1 MRSDRLL
8 SILLLLQVH
17 GRLTAGDLAGRLE
30 VSERTI
36 HRDVEALSSAGVP
49 VYAERGR
56 HGGVALLAGYRT
68 DVSGLTAPEAR
79 ALFVFAGRGTLADL
93 GLEGD
98 LRSALRKLLS
108 VLPEPHRPGAE
119 RAAGRVVVDPRA
131 WMRSREELPHLAV
144 VQEAVWR
151 DVRVRLRYRRPG
163 AAEAVERV
171 LDPYGLV
178 AKAGT
183 WYLIGADGGEPR
195 LYRVSRIEAADLT
208 DQPADRPPHLDLEAL
223 WEELR
228 NRVEDRGPGVEVTV
242 RVRPERLQ
250 LVLRVIASQ
259 LLEPPSPSPSPP
271 EGEGRGGGDPA
282 RWPVLTLRYPA
293 EGAARASLLAFGA
306 DVEVLRPATLR
317 RGLREAAHAIAAL
330 YTRDN

>member
-1 MRSDRLL
+1 MRADRLL
-8 SILLLLQVH
+8 AILLLLQAR
-17 GRLTAGDLAGRLE
+17 GRLSARELAAELE

-36 HRDVEALSSAGVP
+36 HRDVEALSAAGVP

-56 HGGVALLAGYRT
+56 HGGIALLPGYRT

-108 VLPEPHRPGAE
+108 ALPEPHRPGAE
-119 RAAGRVVVDPRA
+119 QAADRVVVDPRA
-131 WMRSREELPHLAV
+131 WMRAREELPHLAT

-151 DVRVRLRYRRPG
+151 DRRVSIRYRRPG
-163 AAEAVERV
+163 AATAADRL

-183 WYLIGADGGEPR
+183 WYLVAADAGEPR
-195 LYRVSRIEAADLT
+195 LYRVSRIEAAAVT
-208 DQPADRPPHLDLEAL
+208 EEPADRPRGLDLEAL

-228 NRVEDRGPGVEVTV
+228 GRVEERGP
-242 RVRPERLQ
+242 
-250 LVLRVIASQ
+250 
-259 LLEPPSPSPSPP
+259 
-271 EGEGRGGGDPA
+271 
-282 RWPVLTLRYPA
+282 
-293 EGAARASLLAFGA
+293 
-306 DVEVLRPATLR
+306 
-317 RGLREAAHAIAAL
+317 
-330 YTRDN
+330 

>member
-17 GRLTAGDLAGRLE
+17 GRLSAGDLARRME

-36 HRDVEALSSAGVP
+36 HRDVEALSAAGVP

-56 HGGVALLAGYRT
+56 YGGIALLPGFRT

-119 RAAGRVVVDPRA
+119 QAAGRVVVDPRA
-131 WMRSREELPHLAV
+131 WMRSREDLPHLAT

-151 DVRVRLRYRRPG
+151 DRRIRIRYRRPG
-163 AAEAVERV
+163 AGEAAERL

-183 WYLIGADGGEPR
+183 WYLVGADAGEPR
-195 LYRVSRIEAADLT
+195 LYRVSRIEAAEVT
-208 DQPADRPPHLDLEAL
+208 GEAADRPANLDLEAL
-223 WEELR
+223 WESLR
-228 NRVEDRGPGVEVTV
+228 GRVEERGPGIEVAV
-242 RVRPERLQ
+242 RVRDERLQ
-250 LVLRVIASQ
+250 LLLRVVASR
-259 LLEPPSPSPSPP
+259 LLEPPVTSPHG
-271 EGEGRGGGDPA
+271 GEGGPGWTR
-282 RWPVLTLRYPA
+282 LSLRYPA
-293 EGAARASLLAFGA
+293 AGAALASLLAFGA
-306 DVEVLRPATLR
+306 DVEVLEPADLR
-317 RGLREAAHAIAAL
+317 RDMLEAARAVVAT
-330 YTRDN
+330 YQRDNLS

>member
-8 SILLLLQVH
+8 SILLLLQTR
-17 GRLTAGDLAGRLE
+17 GRLSARELAGRLE

-36 HRDVEALSSAGVP
+36 HRDVEALSGAGVP

-56 HGGVALLAGYRT
+56 HGGLALVPGYRT

-108 VLPEPHRPGAE
+108 VLPEPHRPDAE
-119 RAAGRVVVDPRA
+119 QAAGRVVVDPRA
-131 WMRSREELPHLAV
+131 WMRSRDDLPHLAT
-144 VQEAVWR
+144 VQDAVWR
-151 DVRVRLRYRRPG
+151 DRRLRMRYRRPG
-163 AAEAVERV
+163 AADPVDRL

-183 WYLIGADGGEPR
+183 WYLVGADGGEPR
-195 LYRVSRIEAADLT
+195 LYRVSRIEAAEVT
-208 DQPADRPPHLDLEAL
+208 DEAAERPAALDLEAL

-228 NRVEDRGPGVEVTV
+228 GRVEERGPGVEVRA
-242 RVRPERLQ
+242 RVRAERLEM
-250 LVLRVIASQ
+250 LLRIVASQ
-259 LLEPPSPSPSPP
+259 LVAPAA
-271 EGEGRGGGDPA
+271 RGAA
-282 RWPVLTLRYPA
+282 RDGWVVLDLRYPA
-293 EGAARASLLAFGA
+293 EGAARASLLSFGP
-306 DVEVLRPATLR
+306 DVEVLAPATLR
-317 RGLREAAHAIAAL
+317 WGMRDSARAIVAL
-330 YTRDN
+330 YGGDNRS

>member
-8 SILLLLQVH
+8 SVLLLLQVH
-17 GRLTAGDLAGRLE
+17 GRLSARELAGRLE

-36 HRDVEALSSAGVP
+36 HRDVEALSAAGVP

-56 HGGVALLAGYRT
+56 HGGIALLPGYRT

-93 GLEGD
+93 GLERE

-119 RAAGRVVVDPRA
+119 QAAGRVVVDPRA
-131 WMRSREELPHLAV
+131 WMRSRDELPHLAA
-144 VQEAVWR
+144 VQDAVWR
-151 DVRVRLRYRRPG
+151 DRRLRVRYRRPG
-163 AAEAVERV
+163 ASDPVERL

-183 WYLIGADGGEPR
+183 WYLVGADGGEPR
-195 LYRVSRIEAADLT
+195 LYRVSRIEAAEVT
-208 DQPADRPPHLDLEAL
+208 DEAAERPATLDLEAL

-228 NRVEDRGPGVEVTV
+228 GRVEGRGPGVDVRA
-242 RVRPERLQ
+242 RVRAERVEMVLRIVAAQ
-250 LVLRVIASQ
+250 LVAPAVRGAA
-259 LLEPPSPSPSPP
+259 
-271 EGEGRGGGDPA
+271 GGG
-282 RWPVLTLRYPA
+282 WVELELRYPA
-293 EGAARASLLAFGA
+293 EGAARASMLTFGP
-306 DVEVLRPATLR
+306 DVEVLSPDTLR
-317 RGLREAAHAIAAL
+317 RGMHDSARAVAAL
-330 YTRDN
+330 YARDNWS